1 MPRIRALSRGIGR
14 AGIGV
19 NTGLSVVEPALV
31 DSRKRKP
38 RINNP
43 KKKTAMVA
51 GREGNTMYTLNW
63 PTQDRINMVAE
74 LIKEA
79 KKSRSQL
86 KRERMSS
93 ARNAKVQM
101 PEPAAASSAARSGA
115 SNPTSSPRATRS
127 GAVNP
132 PAPTVSATAAK
143 ATAAKAAPNAAPKA
157 IASAEK
163 STLGASAKKLF
174 SGRNLRRAGKVGLG
188 LGALGGLAYGAHKLT
203 TKTAALFDE
212 LDKIAQAM
220 QRT

>member
-1 MPRIRALSRGIGR
+1 MC
-14 AGIGV
+14 
-19 NTGLSVVEPALV
+19 SV
-31 DSRKRKP
+31 
-38 RINNP
+38 
-43 KKKTAMVA
+43 
-51 GREGNTMYTLNW
+51 
-63 PTQDRINMVAE
+63 
-74 LIKEA
+74 
-79 KKSRSQL
+79 
-86 KRERMSS
+86 RMT
-93 ARNAKVQM
+93 R
-101 PEPAAASSAARSGA
+101 AAASSAARSGA